1 MTERRATR
9 VLDWPVERDDELDLL
24 QRYEPI
30 LRFTEGELFFPTY
43 ADGYVE
49 RCSLWV
55 RRAHEES
62 RLLVE
67 ADQLDLD
74 TLGRVGDQ
82 PTGAR
87 PYLRFVQQPLSGREY
102 QRWAS
107 QTPRPVFRSRGRLA
121 RVGLGARLIDAAF
134 SLSLIMR
141 GTVPGGTTAAA
152 AMQYQE
158 MLRERP
164 GYAYY
169 GRVVRDGGYI
179 VLQYLYFYVM
189 NDWRSSFYGANDHEA
204 DWEQVLVFLDAREDG
219 EPQPAWV
226 AYASHGY
233 SGDDLRRRWDDPD
246 LRRYG
251 DHPIV
256 FVAAGSHA
264 AYFEAG
270 EYLTQVEA
278 ALLRPVRNV
287 IDRLERVWRNT
298 LQQGDSRK
306 LSEGV
311 ESLISVPFVEYA
323 RGDGV
328 SIGYGQ
334 RARWIPLLMP
344 EDEAWVARY
353 RGLWGLDTRDPFPA
367 ERAPTGPKFNHNG
380 TVRETWHDPLGWA
393 GLSKVAP
400 PSRAAET
407 LRGHIAKLD
416 AELVQVREQVLEL
429 RTALR
434 GLELEVRALQ
444 QGNVPVSI
452 YRDRERALA
461 VQEEELTRLQG
472 RHAELVDSL
481 RASREHLARLDMGD
495 HGDPQAHVRH
505 PTRPETP
512 REFRHRALAE
522 SWSAV
527 SIGALFLFIAVLVV
541 PGIARWPIALL
552 AAFAVFILIEA
563 TLHRKLRRLLLNVTI
578 ILAVITSVILLFEF
592 LFEVMVALVVGI
604 ALLLI
609 LDNVRELRGQ

>member
-1 MTERRATR
+1 MTERRSTATLSWSEE
-9 VLDWPVERDDELDLL
+9 LDGDLDLL
-24 QRYEPI
+24 RRYEPI

-49 RCSLWV
+49 RSSLWV

-67 ADQLDLD
+67 AGQLDLD
-74 TLGRVGDQ
+74 SLGRVGDL
-82 PTGAR
+82 PTGDR

-102 QRWAS
+102 QRWVT
-107 QTPRPVFRSRGRLA
+107 QTPRPVFQSRGRLA

-134 SLSLIMR
+134 SLSLILR

-152 AMQYQE
+152 AMQYQQ

-164 GYAYY
+164 GYTYY

-204 DWEQVLVFLDAREDG
+204 DWEQVLVFLDAGAPG

-246 LRRYG
+246 LRKFG

-278 ALLRPVRNV
+278 AVLRPVLNV
-287 IDRLERVWRNT
+287 IDRLERIWRNT
-298 LQQGDSRK
+298 LQQGGSRK
-306 LSEGV
+306 LSEGI

-323 RGDGV
+323 RGDGIA
-328 SIGYGQ
+328 IGHGQ
-334 RARWIPLLMP
+334 RQGWTPVLMP
-344 EDEAWVARY
+344 QDEAWVARY

-400 PSRAAET
+400 PSQAADT
-407 LRGHIAKLD
+407 LRQHIDTQELELAALRAK
-416 AELVQVREQVLEL
+416 VLEM

-434 GLELEVRALQ
+434 SMELEVRALQ
-444 QGNVPVSI
+444 QGNFPVSLF
-452 YRDRERALA
+452 RERERALA
-461 VQEEELTRLQG
+461 AQEEELTQLQS
-472 RHAELVDSL
+472 RHSELLDTL
-481 RASREHLARLDMGD
+481 RAAREHLAGIEAGD
-495 HGDPQAHVRH
+495 FGDPQAHVRY

-522 SWSAV
+522 AWSAV
-527 SIGALFLFIAVLVV
+527 SIGALFLFIAVLVI

-552 AAFAVFILIEA
+552 GAFAVFVLIEA
-563 TLHRKLRRLLLNVTI
+563 TLHRRLRRLLLSVTI
-578 ILAVITSVILLFEF
+578 ILAVVTSLILLYEF
-592 LFEVMVALVVGI
+592 LFEVMVAIVLGI

-609 LDNVRELRGQ
+609 LDNVRELRGK